1 MYVIYHLPQLKKVG
15 CTSNFKQR
23 MEQQDIKPP
32 FDQYLKSVHRTIEE
46 ASLAEETLRK
56 HYGYKEDS
64 PMTYAQ
70 KFGKSDTKCKISPSP
85 SVGWNELHIGATKDE
100 LRADLNK
107 YTKITL
113 GADGEKFSFEPSE
126 YEQLVKKAK
135 GSQYKDFYWQVTGLK
150 AIKDANIRSNSD
162 SGQAVAN
169 GPCTH
174 ENTIKEF
181 QQIRD
186 WAQERGLYEKGDPKS
201 QFLKLQE
208 EAGEV
213 ARAILKQDEPEIID
227 GLGDTLVVLI
237 NLAHLAGYKLEDCLA
252 EAYDVISKRSGKMIN
267 GTFVKDGN

>member
-23 MEQQDIKPP
+23 MEQQDIQPP

-85 SVGWNELHIGATKDE
+85 SVGWNELHIGATKDQ
-100 LRADLNK
+100 LREDLDK

-113 GADGEKFSFEPSE
+113 GADGEKFTFEPSE
-126 YEQLVKKAK
+126 YGALVKKAK
-135 GSQYKDFYWQVTGLK
+135 GSQYKDFYWQITGLK
-150 AIKDANIRSNSD
+150 AIKDENIRSGSD
-162 SGQAVAN
+162 DQQSR
-169 GPCTH
+169 PCSHT
-174 ENTIKEF
+174 NVIPEF

-186 WAQERGLYEKGDPKS
+186 WATERNLYEKGDAKT
-201 QFLKLQE
+201 QYLKLQE

-213 ARAILKQDEPEIID
+213 ARAILKNDEPEIID

-237 NLAHLAGYKLEDCLA
+237 NLSHLAGYKLEDCLA
-252 EAYDVISKRSGKMIN
+252 SAYEVISKRKGKMIN